1 MSNWLVYYRHVADAE
16 LTLEELAERSGVQ
29 PRVIRS
35 YIEQDLLR
43 GPASKGRYARY
54 GDYHLERLLAIRA
67 LREQGLSLAEI
78 RLRLL
83 TMSDE
88 QIARTGAAAAASGPA
103 SALEYL
109 RRVALET
116 PVPVAVA
123 PPRLAAM
130 RDSGPLGRAPEETT
144 SFERLLFS
152 LQEALADRRVDRQAR
167 GEPWYRIEV
176 TPEIEL
182 HVRGA
187 FSPEAV
193 VTLER
198 LADYLR
204 EIALGGMGPPAPT

>member
-1 MSNWLVYYRHVADAE
+1 M
-16 LTLEELAERSGVQ
+16 TLEELAERSGVQ

-43 GPASKGRYARY
+43 GPGSKGRYARY
-54 GDYHLERLLAIRA
+54 TNYHLERLLAIRA
-67 LREQGLSLAEI
+67 LREQGLSLADI
-78 RLRLL
+78 RVRLL
-83 TMSDE
+83 TMNDE
-88 QIARTGAAAAASGPA
+88 QIARTGATAAASAPA

-109 RRVALET
+109 RRVTQEGSAGPSQPAGT
-116 PVPVAVA
+116 
-123 PPRLAAM
+123 PRLPALRPPPQPHSAPGSAA
-130 RDSGPLGRAPEETT
+130 PLGRAPEETT

-152 LQEALADRRVDRQAR
+152 LQEALAGRRVDRQAR

-176 TPEIEL
+176 TPEIQL

-204 EIALGGMGPPAPT
+204 EIALGGTGPPAPT